1 MVAVKIRGRV
11 KRKEIVYMSI
21 QKEQIKTCLENANG
35 FLNTAKNCMGTVAY
49 CPAICLTNFGIACEL
64 FLKAI
69 AMQKNPDGQYSK
81 KHLLADLINN
91 LPEENRTEIEKRF
104 NASGNSIKLE
114 EFLRQSQ
121 NLFVE
126 WRYEFEQEK
135 ININVTAL
143 EKFAET
149 LKQYCA
155 EI

>member
-1 MVAVKIRGRV
+1 MRGRV

-35 FLNTAKNCMGTVAY
+35 FLNTAKNCMGTAVY
-49 CPAICLTNFGIACEL
+49 CSAPYFTNLGIACEL

-69 AMQKNPDGQYSK
+69 AMQKNPDGQYLK
-81 KHLLADLINN
+81 KHLLADLMND
-91 LPEENRTEIEKRF
+91 LPKEDRTEIEKRF

-114 EFLRQSQ
+114 EFLRQCE
-121 NLFVE
+121 NPFVE

-143 EKFAET
+143 EKFAEM
-149 LKQYCA
+149 LKQYCE